1 MLRSGDR
8 LRKRSLTCRKPGGRR
23 LLEAGLGLGRAGQ
36 GSWATCC
43 AAQGGSRLSSKCMA
57 SGAGTGRTR
66 PSIISSASSQFT
78 LKSLFVVGAG
88 AEAGAGEAVVARP
101 PRGMLRCLTI
111 RTQENMTSPGRAWIS
126 SRGRGTLLI
135 RNHSDEETVRTG
147 EEIASKYSVRG

>member
-1 MLRSGDR
+1 MGDMLCSARRVQTLFQMHGV
-8 LRKRSLTCRKPGGRR
+8 GGRD
-23 LLEAGLGLGRAGQ
+23 GRI
-36 GSWATCC
+36 
-43 AAQGGSRLSSKCMA
+43 
-57 SGAGTGRTR
+57 R
-66 PSIISSASSQFT
+66 PSIISCASSQCT

-88 AEAGAGEAVVARP
+88 AEAGAGEAAVARP

-147 EEIASKYSVRG
+147 EEIASKYCVRG